1 MPRAYASTVISESA
15 HAVWAVVRDFNG
27 LPDWHPGIAKSEIES
42 GLAADRVGAIRS
54 FTLQDGTPIREKLL
68 ALSDSERS
76 MTYDFQT
83 WPFPVRDYRATL
95 RVTPVTDGSGSF
107 VEWWATFSAA
117 EQDEATMINTF
128 ATSVFQPGFTAL
140 KQRFTR

>member
-1 MPRAYASTVISESA
+1 MPRAYASTVINASA
-15 HAVWAVVRDFNG
+15 DAVWSVVRDFNG
-27 LPDWHPGIAKSEIES
+27 LPDWHPGIAKSEIEN
-42 GLAADRVGAIRS
+42 GLGADRVGAIRS

-68 ALSDSERS
+68 ALSDTERS

-83 WPFPVRDYRATL
+83 WPFPVRDYIATL
-95 RVTPVTDGSGSF
+95 CVTPVTDGDGSF

-117 EQDEATMINTF
+117 EADEATMTSSF
-128 ATSVFQPGFTAL
+128 ASGVFQTGFNAL